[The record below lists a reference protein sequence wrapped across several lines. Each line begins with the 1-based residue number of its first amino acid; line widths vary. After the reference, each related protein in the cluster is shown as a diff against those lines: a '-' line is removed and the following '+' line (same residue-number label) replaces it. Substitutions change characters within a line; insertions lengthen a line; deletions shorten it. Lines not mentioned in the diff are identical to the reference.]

1 LSAGSASA
9 TSRSPRATWWSATR
23 WWPSRRDPPLLVSQR
38 TDRLDSQ
45 IRQELMDLLQ
55 REMKDP
61 RLGFATITRVET
73 ARDLGHARVFVSVLG
88 SDAERERTMSA
99 LRVATPWLRRKLG
112 ERLSLRHVPELSV
125 REDDSIASGDRVLQ
139 IINELDLEPIERPSD
154 EAGEE

>member
-1 LSAGSASA
+1 M
-9 TSRSPRATWWSATR
+9 
-23 WWPSRRDPPLLVSQR
+23 SQR

-73 ARDLGHARVFVSVLG
+73 ARDLGHARVWVSVLG
-88 SDAERERTMSA
+88 TDAERGRTMDA

-125 REDDSIASGDRVLQ
+125 REDDSIAGGDRVLQ
-139 IINELDLEPIERPSD
+139 ILQELDD
-154 EAGEE
+154 EAGEP

>member
-1 LSAGSASA
+1 
-9 TSRSPRATWWSATR
+9 
-23 WWPSRRDPPLLVSQR
+23 VSQR

-73 ARDLGHARVFVSVLG
+73 ARDLGHARVWVSVLG
-88 SDAERERTMSA
+88 TDAERERTMSA

-139 IINELDLEPIERPSD
+139 IIRELEGEPLEAPTD
-154 EAGEE
+154 EPGDE

>member
-1 LSAGSASA
+1 M
-9 TSRSPRATWWSATR
+9 
-23 WWPSRRDPPLLVSQR
+23 SQR

-73 ARDLGHARVFVSVLG
+73 ARDLGHARVWVSVQGTDL
-88 SDAERERTMSA
+88 ERERTMAA

-112 ERLSLRHVPELSV
+112 ERLSLRHVPELTV
-125 REDDSIASGDRVLQ
+125 REDDSIESGDRVLR
-139 IINELDLEPIERPSD
+139 IIQELEEGSAGLSTD
-154 EAGEE
+154 EAGEP